1 MASTLQTFSWYMV
14 TTHPHRKHYAHIKP
28 RRRLSRAEKMF
39 LPQTP
44 YCLEQILPK
53 SSATVSHR
61 FFLESII
68 VSQNWYIGNKKA
80 KKKKNG
86 QLILNH
92 HYFCF
97 ILRAPCFWS
106 SKASTWYRRKLASRI
121 SGSFMHVSGWQ
132 PPFFIEMF
140 SSTEFIIISLI
151 GSPVKNFDFQITKE

>member
-1 MASTLQTFSWYMV
+1 MV

-80 KKKKNG
+80 KKKKK
-86 QLILNH
+86 
-92 HYFCF
+92 
-97 ILRAPCFWS
+97 WS
-106 SKASTWYRRKLASRI
+106 VNTEPSL
-121 SGSFMHVSGWQ
+121 FLFH
-132 PPFFIEMF
+132 IE
-140 SSTEFIIISLI
+140 SALLLVI
-151 GSPVKNFDFQITKE
+151 